1 MSPRMVAFTDHT
13 GYGDR
18 YLISYPAPLSA
29 PERKEG
35 QEVRGHHQFEGV
47 SDKPLQ
53 LALVAISVTSFRCK
67 IDGKTA
73 KHLPDTR

>member
-13 GYGDR
+13 GYGD
-18 YLISYPAPLSA
+18 PAPLSA

-47 SDKPLQ
+47 SGKPLQ
-53 LALVAISVTSFRCK
+53 FALVAISATSFRCK